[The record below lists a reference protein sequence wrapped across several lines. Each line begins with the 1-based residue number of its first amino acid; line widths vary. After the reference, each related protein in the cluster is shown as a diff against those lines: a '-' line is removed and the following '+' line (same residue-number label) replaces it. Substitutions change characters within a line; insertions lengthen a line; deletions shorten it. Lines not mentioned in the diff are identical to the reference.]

1 MQPLPFWQGLAFTVT
16 KISFAKS
23 IEMAYANGNNRSFA
37 GGTLMA
43 DYILGIILIGLFI
56 VAARSFFGTRFKGSC
71 CDRCSGCPHAQGC
84 KSLKK

>member
-1 MQPLPFWQGLAFTVT
+1 
-16 KISFAKS
+16 
-23 IEMAYANGNNRSFA
+23 
-37 GGTLMA
+37 MA

-56 VAARSFFGTRFKGSC
+56 VAARSYFGTRFKGSC